1 MAIRFP
7 LTDLLDEQESY
18 NFLLKTLHPD
28 GLKCKHGHPLPSD
41 QKPHDRSRDPIYD
54 YRCRIC
60 GNVFNIFTESVW
72 QGSHYDCRMIV
83 LVMRGITQGTSTFQL
98 ADELGVDYG
107 TLLKRRHRIQELGLE
122 HQPDTPLPDEQTEGD
137 EMFQNA
143 GEKGTKHR
151 DPDDP
156 PRRRANKRKGKGTM
170 ANDRPPV
177 VGVVGRES
185 GQIRLDVCDDTTQD
199 TIQPEIEKKTISTT
213 TFYTDESNA
222 YNRVANTGR
231 GHGTVCHSKREWARD
246 DDGDGIREVHC
257 NTMEGIWTGLRNFL
271 RPFRGVHKHNLAQ
284 YVAMF
289 EWSHNLKNVTPDFL
303 RTLMISNFTYLPT

>member
-28 GLKCKHGHPLPSD
+28 GLECKRGHPFPSD
-41 QKPHDRSRDPIYD
+41 QKPHDRSRDPILD
-54 YRCRIC
+54 YRCRVC
-60 GNVFNIFTESVW
+60 GNVFNIFTNTAW
-72 QGSHYDCRMIV
+72 QGTQYACATIV
-83 LVMRGITQGTSTFQL
+83 LVMRGFAQGTPSLQL
-98 ADELGVDYG
+98 AEELELDYG
-107 TLLKRRHRIQELGLE
+107 TLLERRHKVQKLALE
-122 HQPDTPLPDEQTEGD
+122 HKSNTSLPDEVTEGD

-143 GEKGTKHR
+143 GEKGDKHP

-156 PRRRANKRKGKGTM
+156 PRRRANKRRGKGTM
-170 ANDRPPV
+170 ENDRPPV
-177 VGVVGRES
+177 AGVVGRES
-185 GQIRLDVCDDTTQD
+185 GQIRLTVSDDTKQA
-199 TIQPEIEKKTISTT
+199 TIQPQVESKTEPTT
-213 TFYTDESNA
+213 TLYTDESSA
-222 YNRVANTGR
+222 YNLVAATGR

-271 RPFRGVHKHNLAQ
+271 RPFRGVHKKYLAQ

-289 EWSHNLKNVTPDFL
+289 EWAHNLKRVTSGFL
-303 RTLMISNFTYLPT
+303 RTLMIPNFTYLPI